1 MKDGNF
7 LIYQAQSRISFVQ
20 NPMIG
25 RRYNNEKPNHP
36 QRHER
41 REERMQ
47 QKIAAALRPSV
58 AVLGFAL
65 FLAINAASVW
75 GGVFPFLP
83 LEYQTQNLLFW
94 FYFAQSIAFFCALLA
109 AARIVYVTRNK
120 RPLPLTVECA
130 GMLYGMGWVC
140 LIISIYLYD
149 LALPLLVAA
158 GFLLGSGAAL
168 FCLLWQRYFASI
180 ESSRGTRDMIVG
192 AIFAAAIYS
201 ALYLIPRA
209 VTAFLIPVVFL
220 PLFALALT
228 LRNREM
234 DFAQPMFSD
243 LPANNRRV
251 YRRLIRGTWKASLAI
266 GSLAFCAGVMRAL
279 AIDDP
284 SIGSLVNVL
293 SMIALLSA
301 AAVLLYFWLARSL
314 NLSIMRLYRMI
325 FPLVITAL
333 VSVPFA
339 PPAYLRWLAA
349 GLYGLYAIASFL
361 IMLQAAQISRDQG
374 IHPIYAF
381 GTIAGIVY
389 AFHDVGFLIGSA
401 GEQTYLPDI
410 EPATL
415 TVVMTLYL
423 MALMYSINSIDFK
436 REQAHLFSDDT
447 IELIAPSRMASAN
460 FSKIEYV
467 VDFGDDEEPT
477 VEQAPLDL
485 EKPSAS
491 TGFAESETHSHTY
504 RDRMDKQVQFIKTDY
519 ALSNREAEVMKLVCQ
534 GNTVPSIAEQLFISE
549 NTVRTHMKR
558 LYAKLDIHKKQELI
572 DLAHSYQ

>member
-1 MKDGNF
+1 M
-7 LIYQAQSRISFVQ
+7 R
-20 NPMIG
+20 
-25 RRYNNEKPNHP
+25 EKVTS
-36 QRHER
+36 
-41 REERMQ
+41 
-47 QKIAAALRPSV
+47 ALRPSV

-83 LEYQTQNLLFW
+83 LEYQTHDLLFW
-94 FYFAQSIAFFCALLA
+94 FYFAQSIAFFCTFLA
-109 AARIVYVTRNK
+109 AARIAYITRAK
-120 RPLPLTVECA
+120 RPLPLTVGCA
-130 GMLYGMGWVC
+130 SVLYGLGWIC
-140 LIISIYLYD
+140 LIASIYLYAV
-149 LALPLLVAA
+149 ALPLLVAA
-158 GFLLGSGAAL
+158 GLLLGTGAAL
-168 FCLLWQRYFASI
+168 FYLLWQRYFASI

-192 AIFAAAIYS
+192 AVFAAVIYS

-220 PLFALALT
+220 PLFGLALT
-228 LRNREM
+228 LRNREI

-243 LPANNRRV
+243 LPAHNQRV
-251 YRRLIRGTWKASLAI
+251 YRRLVHGTWKSSLAI

-293 SMIALLSA
+293 SMIALLAA
-301 AAVLLYFWLARSL
+301 AAVLLYFWLARGL
-314 NLSIMRLYRMI
+314 NLSITRLYRMI

-339 PPAYLRWLAA
+339 PQAYLRWVAA

-374 IHPIYAF
+374 IHPVYAF

-389 AFHDVGFLIGSA
+389 ALHDLGFLIGSA
-401 GEQTYLPDI
+401 SDRIQLPNID
-410 EPATL
+410 PVTL
-415 TVVMTLYL
+415 TVVRALYL
-423 MALMYSINSIDFK
+423 LALMFFVSSIDFK
-436 REQAHLFSDDT
+436 AEHTHLFSDDH
-447 IELIAPSRMASAN
+447 IELLASREGNRDYSALASA
-460 FSKIEYV
+460 I
-467 VDFGDDEEPT
+467 
-477 VEQAPLDL
+477 DL
-485 EKPSAS
+485 EEDGIDGAPNAAPPVLADANLPHLPQDNRDSARQYLQPPPSGQSILSDLAEPS
-491 TGFAESETHSHTY
+491 TTSYEY
-504 RDRMDKQVQFIKTDY
+504 RDRIDRVSQDIKRDFG
-519 ALSNREAEVMKLVCQ
+519 LSNREAEILKLVAQ

-572 DLAHSYQ
+572 DLAHSYRRPQRE